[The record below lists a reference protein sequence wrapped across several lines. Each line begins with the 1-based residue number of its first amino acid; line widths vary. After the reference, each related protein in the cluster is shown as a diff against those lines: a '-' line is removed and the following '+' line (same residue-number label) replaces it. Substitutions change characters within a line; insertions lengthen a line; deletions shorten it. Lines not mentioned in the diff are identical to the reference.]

1 MLYEVRAAASRE
13 SQAIDADATPARC
26 RDEIAFRR
34 ALNESRHDNFTHI
47 AEDLFMQLVL
57 RQLACMSNEP
67 ERRKITGTESAVT
80 GIRAAP
86 RALRLSTCRKV
97 CSF

>member
-1 MLYEVRAAASRE
+1 MRT
-13 SQAIDADATPARC
+13 ATRC
-26 RDEIAFRR
+26 EPQPVDPYTAPPGHRDEIAFRR

-57 RQLACMSNEP
+57 RQLACMSDEP

-80 GIRAAP
+80 RIRTAAG
-86 RALRLSTCRKV
+86 ALRLSTSCIV
-97 CSF
+97 SGF